1 MTVKKALDLLVSE
14 GLIVKRRGSG
24 TFIKDITEKEIHGII
39 DKKQFAGL
47 TYNNIEHK
55 VTSKVLE
62 FAVINADEKIS
73 SMLKIEVGDFVYLIN
88 RVRYVDKEPLVMEK
102 TYMPLSVIPG
112 VKMKDVE
119 GSIYNY
125 IREELGFKIQSA
137 HSTIRADKSSESG
150 RKYLKLKSDEPIIE
164 VERVSYLDNGKAF
177 EYSFAR
183 HRYDKYEFKTITVI

>member
-14 GLIVKRRGSG
+14 GLFVKRRGSG

-73 SMLKIEVGDFVYLIN
+73 SMLKIEVGDFEKINFVSENEYKDLLKIADNLLIN
-88 RVRYVDKEPLVMEK
+88 
-102 TYMPLSVIPG
+102 G
-112 VKMKDVE
+112 
-119 GSIYNY
+119 
-125 IREELGFKIQSA
+125 
-137 HSTIRADKSSESG
+137 G
-150 RKYLKLKSDEPIIE
+150 RFDDE
-164 VERVSYLDNGKAF
+164 N
-177 EYSFAR
+177 
-183 HRYDKYEFKTITVI
+183 

>member
-137 HSTIRADKSSESG
+137 HSTIRADKSSE
-150 RKYLKLKSDEPIIE
+150 YLKLKSDEPIIE
-164 VERVSYLDNGKAF
+164 VERVAYLDNGKAF

>member
-137 HSTIRADKSSESG
+137 HSTIRSDKSSESD

-164 VERVSYLDNGKAF
+164 VERVAYLDNGKAF

>member
-137 HSTIRADKSSESG
+137 QSTIRADKSSESD

-164 VERVSYLDNGKAF
+164 VERVAYLDNGKAF

>member
-112 VKMKDVE
+112 VKMKDV
-119 GSIYNY
+119 
-125 IREELGFKIQSA
+125 
-137 HSTIRADKSSESG
+137 
-150 RKYLKLKSDEPIIE
+150 
-164 VERVSYLDNGKAF
+164 
-177 EYSFAR
+177 
-183 HRYDKYEFKTITVI
+183 

>member
-1 MTVKKALDLLVSE
+1 M
-14 GLIVKRRGSG
+14 
-24 TFIKDITEKEIHGII
+24 
-39 DKKQFAGL
+39 

-137 HSTIRADKSSESG
+137 HSTIRADKSSESD

-164 VERVSYLDNGKAF
+164 VERVAYLDNGKAF

-183 HRYDKYEFKTITVI
+183 HRYDKYVIQNYYSNLIEKIYLKNKEKLKASPYFMLKFLYKTIKIYDFGKVNKN

>member
-137 HSTIRADKSSESG
+137 HSTIRADKSSESV

-164 VERVSYLDNGKAF
+164 VERVEYLDNGKAF